1 MAIFAKKSE
10 PERTSLD
17 LAPPALT
24 PVGAG
29 PKGQFGIAEAI
40 QLLRTLSNGD
50 SAQSGDLVIR
60 VVRATLASLNVHLTD
75 IIDDASRKQKLTQDR
90 IAAVQAQIAD
100 LEKQLETQRREVA
113 SLEADL
119 KETTHVKERLQA
131 AEKAAGTGVPSFAKS
146 ETTPLPP
153 LSSLPGKRTPPLG
166 SPASDHPADATQ
178 PHGKD

>member
-10 PERTSLD
+10 SDPRSTMEI
-17 LAPPALT
+17 APAPTPAAAASKS
-24 PVGAG
+24 P
-29 PKGQFGIAEAI
+29 FGIAEAI
-40 QLLRTLSNGD
+40 QLLRTLSANGEGG
-50 SAQSGDLVIR
+50 QSGDLVIR

-100 LEKQLETQRREVA
+100 LEKQLEAQRREVA

-119 KETTHVKERLQA
+119 KETTTVKERLQV
-131 AEKAAGTGVPSFAKS
+131 AEKSASAVPSFAKN
-146 ETTPLPP
+146 ENTPLPP

-166 SPASDHPADATQ
+166 TSTSDHPADATQ